1 MPRVKEKAPIP
12 RAMMMVVTETLR
24 AEMTVGT
31 AIPVMMVA
39 ERSQTADPRMQVVEV
54 PLVLERTQDKVDCL
68 EQLVQTEQPE
78 LQERLELERIQGKLD
93 FLGG

>member
-1 MPRVKEKAPIP
+1 MEV
-12 RAMMMVVTETLR
+12 
-24 AEMTVGT
+24 
-31 AIPVMMVA
+31 
-39 ERSQTADPRMQVVEV
+39 ERI
-54 PLVLERTQDKVDCL
+54 QDKVDCL